1 MLSPLP
7 SRRSGGCAAPAVGA
21 EAASSGTPRWPITG
35 RARGSGAERA
45 R

>member
-1 MLSPLP
+1 
-7 SRRSGGCAAPAVGA
+7 VGA